1 MTRIFHGAGDIGE
14 RQLVA
19 HRRDSAADAAKPSV
33 HGRYTS
39 PPWPASE

>member
-1 MTRIFHGAGDIGE
+1 MGESDIGE
-14 RQLVA
+14 RQLVS
-19 HRRDSAADAAKPSV
+19 HRKGSADGGAKPSV